1 MDQGAPPDEGV
12 EGLAVEEADDGV
24 AEPRRQRGE
33 HDLAGQVEERV
44 AARHGP
50 DGEILHGRLI
60 QKPRISGK
68 SLKGWVT
75 IQWENCLA

>member
-1 MDQGAPPDEGV
+1 MAAVVVGAAGALAEGAPSDEGV

-33 HDLAGQVEERV
+33 HDFAGQVEERV

-50 DGEILHGRLI
+50 DGEIHGMLI
-60 QKPRISGK
+60 QNPEVAYPVRI
-68 SLKGWVT
+68 
-75 IQWENCLA
+75 